1 MMGALVMAHSDD
13 NGLVLPPKLAPIQV
27 VIVPIYRSPEDLA
40 AISEKVAPLL
50 GDEPIVA
57 RPVGSLERGWRWCRR
72 NPVLAASLGA
82 TAAALLAVAALAIGM
97 VAYTWLQ
104 LETLRVGYR
113 IAALEKRA
121 HKLEQV
127 ERQLRLESAYLAQPA
142 RLSQRATRELGLAE
156 PTVGQ
161 VVFLE
166 EWR

>member
-1 MMGALVMAHSDD
+1 MPSAY
-13 NGLVLPPKLAPIQV
+13 V
-27 VIVPIYRSPEDLA
+27 VR
-40 AISEKVAPLL
+40 
-50 GDEPIVA
+50 
-57 RPVGSLERGWRWCRR
+57 RPVVNAYLVRERDRR
-72 NPVLAASLGA
+72 RARELGYV
-82 TAAALLAVAALAIGM
+82 LLAVAPLVVAL

-142 RLSQRATRELGLAE
+142 RLAERAAEDLGLAE
-156 PTVGQ
+156 PTVEQ